1 MIELLKKA
9 LTVLLEVLPV
19 VRAWRRRKR
28 KEAFREAVA
37 NGDEARMNKL
47 WQEME
52 DGK

>member
-1 MIELLKKA
+1 MMAFLKDVVR
-9 LTVLLEVLPV
+9 LLLEILPG

-28 KEAFREAVA
+28 KEAFREAVVK
-37 NGDEARMNKL
+37 GDEARMNKL